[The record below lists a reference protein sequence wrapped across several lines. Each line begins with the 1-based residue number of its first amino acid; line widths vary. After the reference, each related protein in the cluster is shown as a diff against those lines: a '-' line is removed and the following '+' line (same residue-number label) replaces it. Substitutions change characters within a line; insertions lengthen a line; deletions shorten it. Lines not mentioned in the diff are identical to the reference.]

1 MERLAAALEAAFG
14 RERADIR
21 GRHTGLHLLLS
32 LAGGPGETEMV
43 RAAGAAGV
51 RLRGLSEYYMERRE
65 MCPEN
70 SVILGYASL
79 ADGEIWPLAEALRE
93 AWG

>member
-1 MERLAAALEAAFG
+1 M
-14 RERADIR
+14 
-21 GRHTGLHLLLS
+21 
-32 LAGGPGETEMV
+32 
-43 RAAGAAGV
+43 